1 MSARTATRRN
11 LRSAAAT
18 AVVAAVAGTVL
29 MPLSAYAAPA
39 EAGNQHA
46 LKITVG
52 APAPSG
58 PLTRGGATETFELT
72 VANPSDKAHS
82 FHPWMIGTPAGASPL
97 QKADVTFKV
106 EGVTAPATE
115 SSIGQQDGEWQGMF
129 HPAGKEASEGFEIPA
144 GGKLTWKVTVGLN
157 KSYPTNDGDFQ
168 LRATSYRNEVAEGG
182 DASLTFKSDPA
193 VKAGKLET
201 SFKNIG
207 DCKGVPALQC
217 REMDLSYRVTGD
229 GEFGTA
235 LYSWLDLSFG
245 SQVNVPNLQLW
256 TQVDGKWEALSTADP
271 YHFMLPTIP
280 KGFSAASGE
289 RVLHLRASF
298 GPNTDFKKATDVT
311 LHAGVSL
318 PEGNTY
324 EFAGADTKFQLT
336 PPTATT
342 SPSPSPTP
350 SKSATAQP
358 SASASPSASAT
369 TATAGGTNSNTK
381 ATGSTGTLAKTG
393 AGSDTGLYAGLAATL
408 VVLGGAAAWLGARR
422 RRATRV

>member
-1 MSARTATRRN
+1 MSARTVTRTT

-39 EAGNQHA
+39 AENLHA
-46 LKITVG
+46 LKITMG

-82 FHPWMIGTPAGASPL
+82 YHPWMIGTPAGASPL
-97 QKADVTFKV
+97 QQTDVTFKV

-129 HPAGKEASEGFEIPA
+129 HPAGKAASEGFEIPA
-144 GGKLTWKVTVGLN
+144 GGKLTWKVTIGLGKN
-157 KSYPTNDGDFQ
+157 YPTNDGDFE
-168 LRATSYRNEVAEGG
+168 LRATSYQNEVAEGG
-182 DASLTFKSDPA
+182 APSLTFKTDPA

-201 SFKNIG
+201 SFKNVG

-229 GEFGTA
+229 GEFNSA
-235 LYSWLDLSFG
+235 LYSWLDLKFG
-245 SQVNVPNLQLW
+245 SDAKVPNLQLW
-256 TQVDGKWEALSTADP
+256 AQVDGKWEGLSTADP
-271 YHFMLPTIP
+271 YNFMLPTIP

-289 RVLHLRASF
+289 RIVRLRASF

-311 LHAGVSL
+311 LHAGVGL
-318 PEGNTY
+318 AEGNTY
-324 EFAGADTKFQLT
+324 EFSGADTKFQLT
-336 PPTATT
+336 PPTAST
-342 SPSPSPTP
+342 SPSPTP
-350 SKSATAQP
+350 SKSATTQP
-358 SASASPSASAT
+358 SASATPSASAST
-369 TATAGGTNSNTK
+369 TAAAAGNSNTK

-393 AGSDTGLYAGLAATL
+393 AGSNTVLYSGLAAAL

-422 RRATRV
+422 RATRV

>member
-1 MSARTATRRN
+1 MSARIATRRT

-39 EAGNQHA
+39 AENLHA
-46 LKITVG
+46 LKITMG

-72 VANPSDKAHS
+72 VANPSDKPHS
-82 FHPWMIGTPAGASPL
+82 YHPWMIGTPAGASPL
-97 QKADVTFKV
+97 QQTDVTFKV

-129 HPAGKEASEGFEIPA
+129 HPAGKGASEGFEIPA
-144 GGKLTWKVTVGLN
+144 GGKLTWKVTIGLGKN
-157 KSYPTNDGDFQ
+157 YPTNDGDFA
-168 LRATSYRNEVAEGG
+168 LRATSYQNEVAEGG
-182 DASLTFKSDPA
+182 SPSLTFKTDPA

-201 SFKNIG
+201 SFKNVG

-229 GEFGTA
+229 GAFDTA

-245 SQVNVPNLQLW
+245 SDVKVPNLQLW
-256 TQVDGKWEALSTADP
+256 TLVDGKWEGLSTADP
-271 YHFMLPTIP
+271 ANFMLPTIP

-324 EFAGADTKFQLT
+324 EFSGADTKFQLT

-342 SPSPSPTP
+342 SPAPTP

-358 SASASPSASAT
+358 STSPSPSASASAS
-369 TATAGGTNSNTK
+369 ATAVVANSNTK
-381 ATGSTGTLAKTG
+381 ATGATGSLAHTG
-393 AGSDTGLYAGLAATL
+393 ADSNTGLYAGLAAAL
-408 VVLGGAAAWLGARR
+408 VALGGAAAWLGARR
-422 RRATRV
+422 RATRA